1 MSLGLPGGLLSARNC
16 ECCVDGSML
25 YCDPHSH
32 VVERGGHSYQA
43 LLRLGVGMCLGF
55 KLRNP
60 CRRSILSQGNALR
73 LLSRLSEGAMG
84 ILRGGVNHSPIP
96 RPRGSLWVCQTAKA
110 LQKVQLPFIE

>member
-1 MSLGLPGGLLSARNC
+1 
-16 ECCVDGSML
+16 
-25 YCDPHSH
+25 
-32 VVERGGHSYQA
+32 
-43 LLRLGVGMCLGF
+43 MCLGF

>member
-1 MSLGLPGGLLSARNC
+1 
-16 ECCVDGSML
+16 ML